1 MDCLD
6 LLLEVLETE
15 ENVSIIA
22 ETDLVLDLLDELVD
36 DKDVKFVEAM
46 EELEETDVL
55 VLSSISDEIIVE
67 DYFNEDGDCILVGND
82 TIVIQEG
89 ILDEEEFEDYIFADD
104 IYILEIEEE
113 LDDDFFYEELE
124 EKEIEDL
131 DEDDC
136 ECDYCQGYDDGY
148 NQAILEVCE
157 LSNNK
162 LNSINQ

>member
-6 LLLEVLETE
+6 LLLEILETE

-22 ETDLVLDLLDELVD
+22 ETDLVLDLLDELVE
-36 DKDVKFVEAM
+36 DKSVEFVEAM

-55 VLSSISDEIIVE
+55 ILSSVGDEIIVE
-67 DYFNEDGDCILVGND
+67 DYFNEEGDYCILVEND

-104 IYILEIEEE
+104 IFILEIEE
-113 LDDDFFYEELE
+113 DEELE
-124 EKEIEDL
+124 EEI
-131 DEDDC
+131 C
-136 ECDYCQGYDDGY
+136 ECCDYCQGFDDGY

-157 LSNNK
+157 LLNNK
-162 LNSINQ
+162 LKYK